1 MLFLT
6 IIYIAVAYLIG
17 SFCSAIIVSRLFN
30 LPNPCTHGSNNPGAT
45 NVLRL
50 AGKKYAIIVLIVDM
64 LKGLLPVL
72 LAKALGVG
80 PTALGFIC
88 LAAVLGHMYP
98 LFFKFQGGKG
108 VATTLGALFGFKLSM
123 GTVITATWLMV
134 AYLSGFSSLASII
147 AIVFAPFYSV
157 IILHDLSAFF
167 PLLLITGLVI
177 YQHRNNISR
186 LMDGTEPQ
194 INLNKKVGKEE

>member
-6 IIYIAVAYLIG
+6 IIYIAVAYLVG
-17 SFCSAIIVSRLFN
+17 SFCSAIIVCRLFN

-72 LAKALGVG
+72 LAKNLGAG
-80 PTALGFIC
+80 PSALGFVC

-98 LFFKFQGGKG
+98 LFFKFKGGKG

-123 GTVITATWLMV
+123 GTVIVATWLMV
-134 AYLSGFSSLASII
+134 AYLSGFSSLASLI
-147 AIVFAPFYSV
+147 AIIFAPFYSV
-157 IILHDLSAFF
+157 MLLHGLSAFF
-167 PLLLITGLVI
+167 PLMLITVLVV
-177 YQHRNNISR
+177 YQHLNNIYR

-194 INLNKKVGKEE
+194 INLNKKIEKEE